1 MKRGVMVA
9 AALGAAALGAAA
21 LAGGWA
27 TAAWAGGVVGLAPH
41 RAIYSMNLA
50 STHAGS
56 GIVGATGT
64 MSYEFADSCDGWI
77 IENRIA
83 ITYAYTEGAQA
94 ATTTDFLTWE
104 SKDGL
109 RYRFRLRNSRDGQVT
124 DEVEGTAALKGK
136 GQGGTA
142 KFTRPEAMSMALP
155 KGTLFPTEHTVHLM
169 DAARGGTKTFLR
181 VVFDG
186 SDAEGPYD
194 VNAVIGLP
202 KAEPANASSAL
213 LDSPSWPIRLAFFP
227 LKSSESTPDFEMAL
241 DYHANGVAQYILQS
255 FKNFSLVGKLQSIEP
270 LPRKGC

>member
-1 MKRGVMVA
+1 MRRGVMVA
-9 AALGAAALGAAA
+9 VALGAAALG
-21 LAGGWA
+21 LIGA
-27 TAAWAGGVVGLAPH
+27 TAAWAGGAIGLAPH
-41 RAIYSMNLA
+41 RAVYSMNLA

-56 GIVGATGT
+56 GIAGATGT

-83 ITYAYTEGAQA
+83 ITYAYTEGGEA
-94 ATTTDFLTWE
+94 ATATDFLTWE

-109 RYRFRLRNSRDGQVT
+109 RYRFRLRNSRDGEVT
-124 DEVEGTAALKGK
+124 DEIEGTAELKGK
-136 GQGGTA
+136 GLGGTA

-169 DAARGGTKTFLR
+169 DAARGGSKTFLR

-202 KAEPANASSAL
+202 RAEPANASSPL
-213 LDSPSWPIRLAFFP
+213 LDSPSWPMRLAFFP
-227 LKSSESTPDFEMAL
+227 LKSEESTPDFEMAL
-241 DYHANGVAQYILQS
+241 DYHGNGVAQHILQS
-255 FKNFSLVGKLQSIEP
+255 FKNFSLVGRLKSVEA